1 MAPLRQ
7 NIGYQASMFSPTKG
21 TAMIMSQEQA
31 LLKAQAQLDQLI
43 ESVHSAVEQCNRID
57 QVERD
62 LIARLL
68 DLGLTL
74 LNLFV
79 ARHGD
84 GDLGATAET
93 VEGQT
98 VQRLPLIHDR
108 RYVSIFGELAIPR
121 VVYGTREGQKVEL
134 APLDKSLGLPAG
146 DFSYVVE
153 DWAQRFSLKGSFAEA
168 AESLQTL
175 LRLRIGVHTLE
186 RMSQEMADSVVPF
199 REAIEPPPA
208 AEEGPIL
215 VVTADGKGVPMR
227 RPAQDGPK
235 PHHRRTK
242 GEKANKKQM
251 ACVGAV
257 YSIEPFVRTADD
269 ILDEVIRHE
278 KAEGRPEPAH
288 KHVWAE
294 MSRDVEGEPL
304 NAKDAIFGALFQDLN
319 LRNAGHDRPVVCL
332 MDGERAL
339 WEAQRV
345 YFSEAVGILDLF
357 HVMERLWTAAHC
369 FHAEGSDAA
378 EGFVADRLRGLLEGR
393 VGPCHRRTSPAVDQA
408 STDRVAS
415 QDVGLGDHV
424 PGEQPGAHAVRR
436 LFEGGL
442 PDRQRRGRRSL
453 PPPGQGPDGADG
465 DALDR
470 FGGASDA
477 PSPSDLPERSMGG
490 LRRRPDRTAT
500 NQAVWEKCGIA
511 LSGLHPFDLTDS
523 AWAAGSAGAMGTE
536 GIPILLAV
544 DGAGVLYAE
553 APPFGRILIVC
564 SPTASSWA

>member
-1 MAPLRQ
+1 VEKVAPLRQ

-21 TAMIMSQEQA
+21 TAMIMNQEQA

-43 ESVHSAVEQCNRID
+43 ESVHSAVKQSRRID

-62 LIARLL
+62 LMAQLL

-79 ARHGD
+79 AQQGN
-84 GDLGATAET
+84 GDLGATAQT
-93 VEGQT
+93 SEGQT
-98 VQRLPLIHDR
+98 VQRLPRTHDR
-108 RYVSIFGELAIPR
+108 RYVAIFGELTIPR
-121 VVYGTREGQKVEL
+121 VVYGTREGQKIEL
-134 APLDKSLGLPAG
+134 APLDKSLGLPGG
-146 DFSYVVE
+146 DFSSVVE
-153 DWAQRFSLKGSFAEA
+153 DWVQRFSLKGSFAEA

-208 AEEGPIL
+208 VEEGPIL

-227 RPAQDGPK
+227 RPAQEGPK
-235 PHHRRTK
+235 RHHRRTK

-257 YSIEPFVRTADD
+257 YSIKPFVRTADD
-269 ILDEVIRHE
+269 ILDEVMRHD
-278 KAEGRPEPAH
+278 KTKDRPQPTH

-304 NAKDAIFGALFQDLN
+304 NAKEAIFCALFQDLN
-319 LRNAGHDRPVVCL
+319 LRNLGHDRPVVCL

-345 YFSEAVGILDLF
+345 YFPEAVGILDLF

-378 EGFVADRLRGLLEGR
+378 EDFVADRLRGLLEGR
-393 VGPCHRRTSPAVDQA
+393 VGYVI
-408 STDRVAS
+408 
-415 QDVGLGDHV
+415 
-424 PGEQPGAHAVRR
+424 
-436 LFEGGL
+436 
-442 PDRQRRGRRSL
+442 
-453 PPPGQGPDGADG
+453 
-465 DALDR
+465 
-470 FGGASDA
+470 
-477 PSPSDLPERSMGG
+477 GG
-490 LRRRPDRTAT
+490 LRQRLTKH
-500 NQAVWEKCGIA
+500 Q
-511 LSGLHPFDLTDS
+511 LSGSRRKTLNSVITYLENNRDQMRYDAYLRAGYPIGSGVAEGACRHLVKDRMEQTGMRWTVSGAQAMLHLRATYLNDQWDEFIEDRIEREQTRMYGKD
-523 AWAAGSAGAMGTE
+523 AA
-536 GIPILLAV
+536 
-544 DGAGVLYAE
+544 
-553 APPFGRILIVC
+553 
-564 SPTASSWA
+564 